1 MANAGNCQSFDTEN
15 YEEAKPDRLKPE
27 NDAGG
32 YPPLSLESAT
42 STTSI
47 ENEMKSPSFS
57 DNSKAPPLTS
67 DPAEWS
73 VDDVMRYL
81 TSVDSGLSVH
91 AQLFQKHVI
100 LIPHDSPIEIIK
112 NNSSSVPGNRRQ
124 SVTSSDIG
132 HDDEIH
138 GPQIGTVFK
147 NLQLHQPIEGTS
159 TRSCLMVT

>member
-112 NNSSSVPGNRRQ
+112 NHSFRSR
-124 SVTSSDIG
+124 
-132 HDDEIH
+132 
-138 GPQIGTVFK
+138 K
-147 NLQLHQPIEGTS
+147 S
-159 TRSCLMVT
+159 TAKRYFF